1 MSMPADHGPIADQ
14 AWTLD
19 DLMAELRK
27 AASTRGSKDLTLAED
42 VWTAMRD
49 SVPESGPVMPWETER
64 MAAQL
69 LAVNVILGESF
80 EPGRFRLV
88 HHDNCDVDI
97 ETRTVDHS
105 RCTVAAE
112 GIVRL

>member
-88 HHDNCDVDI
+88 HHDNCDVDT

-105 RCTVAAE
+105 RCTVTAE